1 MTYLFGMTGEQEHY
15 QRIIDQRIGYCIIA
29 LLALIMLAVTLICI
43 DRIKNPAETRII
55 AFEQVGNLK
64 IDDPVKLRGMDAGT
78 IKDIQWRSDKILVTI
93 ETKSPI
99 SLHEGYHIDDRDIG
113 MMGDRILM
121 ISDGDPAKPRIPKAD
136 TLTGEFH
143 NGVSETVGLAWKLR
157 EIVDSFVVLSGKLLR
172 GTPETPSFVARIGEV
187 VTAADSAT
195 GSLTKTMERIN
206 DRFALAVDSI
216 DRLVGSL
223 SDFSR
228 SAQTVLP
235 RYSSVTD
242 TTIKNFSKS
251 MTTIDALTDTF
262 TTYASRLQQT
272 GALKRSDGG
281 ETLREKITSI
291 NSAIAHLK
299 DGLLKFQVYLK

>member
-1 MTYLFGMTGEQEHY
+1 MTYLFGMTGEQEHN
-15 QRIIDQRIGYCIIA
+15 QGIIDQRIGYGIMA
-29 LLALIMLAVTLICI
+29 LLALIILAVTLICI

-64 IDDPVKLRGMDAGT
+64 IDDPVKLRGMDAGI
-78 IKDIQWRSDKILVTI
+78 IKDIQWRSDKILVFI

-121 ISDGDPAKPRIPKAD
+121 ISDGDPAKPSIPKAD

-157 EIVDSFVVLSGKLLR
+157 EIVDSFVVLSAKLLR
-172 GTPETPSFVARIGEV
+172 ATPESPSFVARIGEV
-187 VTAADSAT
+187 VTTADSAT

-206 DRFALAVDSI
+206 DHFALTVDSI

-228 SAQTVLP
+228 SARAALP
-235 RYSSVTD
+235 RYSSAAD
-242 TTIKNFSKS
+242 TAIKNFSKS
-251 MTTIDALTDTF
+251 MATIDALTDTF
-262 TTYASRLQQT
+262 STYANRLQQT

-281 ETLREKITSI
+281 ETVREKITVI
-291 NSAIAHLK
+291 NNAITHLK

>member
-1 MTYLFGMTGEQEHY
+1 MTSEQEHK
-15 QRIIDQRIGYCIIA
+15 QGIIDQRIGYGIMA
-29 LLALIMLAVTLICI
+29 LLALIMLAVTLVCI

-64 IDDPVKLRGMDAGT
+64 IDDPVKLRGMDAGI
-78 IKDIQWRSDKILVTI
+78 IKDIQWRSDKILVFI

-99 SLHEGYHIDDRDIG
+99 CLHEGYHIDDRDIG

-121 ISDGDPAKPRIPKAD
+121 ISDGDPAKPCIPKAD

-157 EIVDSFVVLSGKLLR
+157 EIVDSFVVLSAKLLR
-172 GTPETPSFVARIGEV
+172 ATPEGPSFVARIGEV
-187 VTAADSAT
+187 VTTADSAT
-195 GSLTKTMERIN
+195 GSLTKTMERIK
-206 DRFALAVDSI
+206 DRFALTVDSI

-228 SAQTVLP
+228 SAQATLP
-235 RYSSVTD
+235 RYSSAAD
-242 TTIKNFSKS
+242 TAIKNFSKS
-251 MTTIDALTDTF
+251 MTAIDALTDTF
-262 TTYASRLQQT
+262 STYANRLQQA

-281 ETLREKITSI
+281 ETVREKITSI